1 MPKLNLS
8 TISSRYASVAALNS
22 NFDAIE
28 TALENTLSRDGTSPN
43 SMAADLDMDSHRL
56 INLADG
62 ENNQDAATVAQ
73 VNAALG
79 ASIDPTAINSSQIEY
94 TPAGTGVVA
103 TNVQAKLREFVSV
116 KDFGAAGDGTTDDT
130 TAIQSAL
137 NSGAVN
143 VFIPKGTYLI
153 SQITMPSNV
162 RFYGGGVG
170 SVIKVKNGANTN
182 AIVSSSASGFSLEH
196 FKLDGNYTNQT
207 SGSGIVLSTPI
218 YAKIKNVRV
227 ENVYGTA
234 ILLSSGYGNEVAGN
248 TVITCGKLAAGYGIY
263 AFCSNYNK
271 IENNYV
277 TDTCIGIVVE
287 ASGVGLTANH
297 NTVVGNT
304 SIFNRQDFT
313 QSGAGFH
320 IEESVS
326 GEVKYNTVTGNTFNS
341 NIGPGVSI
349 TESSNTV
356 LSGNTI
362 ANNDDIGVSVASAE
376 YLNIVGN
383 VISGNGA
390 AAAAGY
396 QCGIYADAA
405 SGIIASNITTDSV
418 EGIKTVGAS
427 ALLIHGN
434 DARGN
439 SSGTINLSPTGTDV
453 HDQNKGYDWFDGENL
468 RPVELMD
475 DFLGDTFNGDLWGGV
490 VGSDPA
496 CAAPAL
502 VAGQLRGIAGMT
514 TGNSAVGTMGVNGVQ
529 IDSALNWQA
538 SLGKLVFEA
547 RVTIDSAITDMAL
560 FVGVTDQVG
569 GLGIPF
575 NSSGVGDGVTANRTN
590 ACGFLYDTAMTTDNW
605 WLVGNSSTGAA
616 TPQNAAVAPV
626 QSTYETFRI
635 EFSTSG
641 HTAVFFRN
649 GVLVGSQ
656 MTNALYNLAPV
667 TPVIAAFS
675 RSSAS
680 RTIKFDFIKMSQSR

>member
-1 MPKLNLS
+1 M
-8 TISSRYASVAALNS
+8 T
-22 NFDAIE
+22 
-28 TALENTLSRDGTSPN
+28 TLSKARQNALYADSIVDVRDY
-43 SMAADLDMDSHRL
+43 
-56 INLADG
+56 
-62 ENNQDAATVAQ
+62 
-73 VNAALG
+73 G
-79 ASIDPTAINSSQIEY
+79 A
-94 TPAGTGVVA
+94 V
-103 TNVQAKLREFVSV
+103 
-116 KDFGAAGDGTTDDT
+116 GDGVTDDT
-130 TAIQSAL
+130 SAIQVAL

-143 VFIPKGTYLI
+143 VFIPTGTYLI
-153 SQITMPSNV
+153 SQITMPSSV
-162 RFYGGGVG
+162 RLYGGGG
-170 SVIKVKNGANTN
+170 SSVIKVKNSANTN
-182 AIVSSSASGFSLEH
+182 AIVSSSASGFSLED

-218 YAKIKNVRV
+218 YAKVKNVRI

-297 NTVVGNT
+297 NTVVGNI
-304 SIFNRQDFT
+304 SIFNRPDFT

-362 ANNDDIGVSVASAE
+362 SNNTNMGVSAASAE
-376 YLNIVGN
+376 CLNIVGN
-383 VISGNGA
+383 VITGNGSG
-390 AAAAGY
+390 AAAGY
-396 QCGIYADAA
+396 QCGIYADAT
-405 SGIIASNITTDSV
+405 SGVIASNITTASV
-418 EGIKTVGAS
+418 EGIKTVGVS
-427 ALLIHGN
+427 SIMIHGN
-434 DARGN
+434 DTRGN
-439 SSGTINLSPTGTDV
+439 SSGAINLSPTGTDV
-453 HDQNKGYDWFDGENL
+453 HANNKGFDWFDGENL

-496 CAAPAL
+496 CVAPAL

-514 TGNSAVGTMGVNGVQ
+514 TGNSAVGTMAVNGVQ
-529 IDSALNWQA
+529 IDSSLGWQA
-538 SLGKLVFEA
+538 SLGKFVFEA
-547 RVTIDSAITDMAL
+547 RVTIDSAITNMAL

-616 TPQNAAVAPV
+616 TPQNTGVAPV
-626 QSTYETFRI
+626 QATYETFRI

-649 GVLVGSQ
+649 GALVGTQ
-656 MTNALYNLAPV
+656 MTNALYSLAPV
-667 TPVIAAFS
+667 TPVVASFS
-675 RSSAS
+675 RAAAS
-680 RTIKFDFIKMSQSR
+680 RIVKFDYISVNQSR